1 MKRTTTLLGIVFI
14 LLQTQAQ
21 NLQQPHSKYWQTET
35 KVKLTD
41 EVESSSSIDVVKRKN
56 QTAKIPGTILFSET
70 FANQIPTGWT
80 VTNNAGNSNNWI
92 WSNSAPGGQYSTTVA
107 AINSTSGSNGFMSLP
122 SGLFNTPFPTG
133 GPIAMDTWFTSPA
146 ITIPATAAVILSFE
160 QSQRYCCAG
169 TDELVAEVSNDGIVW
184 TTYDAALGRNP
195 NTAAPNPTTA
205 AAELVQLNVS
215 ADLANQTTA
224 YVRFRMTG
232 ATHYYWMIDDVE
244 LIEGAANAMEIE
256 GWSINFSDTSL
267 NPTMYY
273 VPQMALDPI
282 TFTVN
287 SFNAGSNT
295 QTNVAFNVDL
305 YQDSTWART
314 PGVGLIASI
323 TKPYGIPVPSLQRD
337 TVNAGDYNNL
347 IDGYIRAEFSISTD
361 SVNQNQANATAT
373 GYFVITDTILAKD
386 FGPYVGDAGPGNYV
400 GGGNDGDAWASLMT
414 VGTNPKIHGN
424 FVCNTIGLL
433 VANVATNDGAS
444 IQPRIYYWDDTA
456 STIGGA
462 LGNPI
467 GSSPFSTTIDTSM
480 FGNWINLPIFP
491 PASIIPG
498 AQYAVGWEQT
508 GGASVGAEFT
518 VARDRN
524 VEPRQQTVTNF
535 VYVNDAAPAWGWVT
549 QVGAIRMHFDLT
561 IGIDEKNSESTSVF
575 SVSPNPNNGQF
586 KLNINSD
593 QAETYQLNVRNM
605 LGQVVYTDNISVN
618 GQKVQDLDLSGVEK
632 GVYFVSLNN
641 GSERITKKVIIK

>member
-1 MKRTTTLLGIVFI
+1 MKKNYALLTGLIFVSSLGFS
-14 LLQTQAQ
+14 Q
-21 NLQQPHSKYWQTET
+21 NLTKFQNAEA
-35 KVKLTD
+35 KVKLTE
-41 EVESSSSIDVVKRKN
+41 EVESSSAINAVKRKN

-70 FANQIPTGWT
+70 FANQIPAGWT

-92 WSNSAPGGQYSTTVA
+92 WSNTAPGGQYSTTTV
-107 AINSTSGSNGFMSLP
+107 AINSTTGSNGFMSLP
-122 SGLFNTPFPTG
+122 SDLYNTPFPSG
-133 GPIAMDTWFTSPA
+133 GPLSMDVWFSSPA
-146 ITIPATAAVILSFE
+146 ITIPATASVLLSFE
-160 QSQRYCCAG
+160 QSQRYCCSGA
-169 TDELVAEVSNDGIVW
+169 DELVAEVSNDGIVW

-195 NTAAPNPTTA
+195 NTAAPTPTSA
-205 AAELVQLNVS
+205 AAELVQVNVS

-256 GWSINFSDTSL
+256 DWSINFSDTSQ

-273 VPQMALDPI
+273 VPQLALEPL
-282 TFTVN
+282 TFDVA

-295 QTNVAFNVDL
+295 QTGVTFNVDI
-305 YQDSTWART
+305 YQDSTWA
-314 PGVGLIASI
+314 GGAGSGLLA
-323 TKPYGIPVPSLQRD
+323 TVTQPYGIPVPSLNRD
-337 TVNAGDYNNL
+337 TVTAGTYNNL
-347 IDGYIRAEFSISTD
+347 ANGYLRTVFSVTSD
-361 SVNQNQANATAT
+361 SVNQNPAAATVT
-373 GYFVITDTILAKD
+373 DYFVVTDSILAKD

-414 VGTNPKIHGN
+414 VGTNPSITGN
-424 FVCNTIGLL
+424 IVCNTIGLL

-549 QVGAIRMHFDLT
+549 QVGAIRLHLNLP